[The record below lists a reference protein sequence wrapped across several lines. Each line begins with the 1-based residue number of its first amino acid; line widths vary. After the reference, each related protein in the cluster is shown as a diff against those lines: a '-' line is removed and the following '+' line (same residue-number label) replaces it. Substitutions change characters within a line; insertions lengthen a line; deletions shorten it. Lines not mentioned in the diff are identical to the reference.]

1 MDCTDRKGM
10 RRRDIGEGRKMNEWG
25 VLGTSGGSWLAW

>member
-25 VLGTSGGSWLAW
+25 VLGSWLAW